1 MIENRGRVSLTYCVI
16 IIIIIIIIIITNY
29 LQYVKNLKIEK
40 H

>member
-1 MIENRGRVSLTYCVI
+1 MIENRGRVSLTYCEI